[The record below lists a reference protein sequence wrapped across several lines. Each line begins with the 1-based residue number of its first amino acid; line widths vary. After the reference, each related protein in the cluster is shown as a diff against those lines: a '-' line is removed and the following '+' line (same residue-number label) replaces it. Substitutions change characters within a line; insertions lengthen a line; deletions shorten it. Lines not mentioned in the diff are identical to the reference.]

1 MGSVSEKYLKKGS
14 KLYEIMQKELVD
26 RISDF
31 EEIKDSLVYLERDLK
46 DLEESFRNAGKLEEF
61 SRKIKTFEE
70 HIEMLHNLRQYI
82 KINHANFNEALEKG
96 KFSKKEMS
104 IEELQELQDQSQYF
118 INELAG
124 TLDALKPIK
133 KDVDS
138 ISENSKKQTGRSLD
152 VMESIYRHSS
162 DCKTRIE
169 QNTELISKNVNR
181 GNLHDIFMADSLMKA
196 DIELLKKEGNKR

>member
-1 MGSVSEKYLKKGS
+1 MGLVSEKYLKKGS

-82 KINHANFNEALEKG
+82 KINYVNFNDALEKG

-169 QNTELISKNVNR
+169 QNTELISKNVNK

>member
-1 MGSVSEKYLKKGS
+1 MSSVSEKYLKKGS
-14 KLYEIMQKELVD
+14 KLYEIMEKELVD

-31 EEIKDSLVYLERDLK
+31 EDIKESLEYLERDLR
-46 DLEESFRNAGKLEEF
+46 DLEESARNAGKVENF
-61 SRKIKTFEE
+61 SRKLKTFKE
-70 HIEMLHNLRQYI
+70 HVEMLNSLRQYI
-82 KINHANFNEALEKG
+82 KINRINFTTALEKES
-96 KFSKKEMS
+96 FSSKNMS

-124 TLDALKPIK
+124 TLDAMKPIK

-138 ISENSKKQTGRSLD
+138 IRESSEKQLGRNMD
-152 VMESIYRHSS
+152 IMESIYRHSGDS
-162 DCKTRIE
+162 KLRIE
-169 QNTELISKNVNR
+169 QISTVITKNAEK

>member
-1 MGSVSEKYLKKGS
+1 MGLVSEKYLKKGS

-46 DLEESFRNAGKLEEF
+46 DLEESFRNAGKLGEF

-82 KINHANFNEALEKG
+82 KINHINFNDALEKG

-138 ISENSKKQTGRSLD
+138 ISENSKKQIGRSVD
-152 VMESIYRHSS
+152 IMESIYRHSN

-169 QNTELISKNVNR
+169 QNTELISKNVNK

>member
-1 MGSVSEKYLKKGS
+1 MGLVSEKYLKKGS

-82 KINHANFNEALEKG
+82 KINHVNFNEALEKG

-169 QNTELISKNVNR
+169 QNTELISKNVNK